1 MKVIIESGSIDEAIA
16 AVIIE
21 LTIEIRNKVRIVL
34 AIFPFL
40 NIKAPRR
47 KTETVCKVQLIRNHS
62 PLAPSLNGAPSLT
75 RSKSSHALN
84 KEVSQCLSTRHT
96 MLSLRR

>member
-1 MKVIIESGSIDEAIA
+1 MKVIIESGLIDEAIA

-21 LTIEIRNKVRIVL
+21 LTIEIRNKARIVL

-47 KTETVCKVQLIRNHS
+47 KTETVCKV
-62 PLAPSLNGAPSLT
+62 
-75 RSKSSHALN
+75 
-84 KEVSQCLSTRHT
+84 
-96 MLSLRR
+96 